1 MCYTERIT
9 KRKHMV
15 KVIEHQN
22 KTTKERIFSLTV
34 AHKKKGTNPVEMSSE
49 IALPSKSGERA

>member
-1 MCYTERIT
+1 
-9 KRKHMV
+9 MV
-15 KVIEHQN
+15 KVKEHQN
-22 KTTKERIFSLTV
+22 KATKESIFSLTV